1 MMVFPGFVP
10 SPSLLPATLRTLALA
25 QGQGKRAHECLSMAT
40 LLEFRC
46 YKHCDPDKTVMERM
60 K

>member
-1 MMVFPGFVP
+1 MLRLGKQQMMVFPGFVP
-10 SPSLLPATLRTLALA
+10 SPSLLPATLKTLALA

-46 YKHCDPDKTVMERM
+46 
-60 K
+60 